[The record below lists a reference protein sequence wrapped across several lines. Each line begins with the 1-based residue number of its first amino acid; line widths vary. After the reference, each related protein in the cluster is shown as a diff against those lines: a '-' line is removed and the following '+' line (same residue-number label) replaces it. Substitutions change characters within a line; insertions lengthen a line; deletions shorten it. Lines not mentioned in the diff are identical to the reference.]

1 MGKKIFSMYA
11 DAIDKN
17 GEKHIVTV
25 VGKYVKKNE
34 FISVAE
40 QKTINGKDGL
50 FVREEKKRVRKL
62 ILAYSICHPTD
73 TFNEA
78 EGIRVALR
86 RMREHPIGTLTTED
100 KTMLCKDMC
109 NILVFNELKHIINH
123 IDDYIVKKENETEYI
138 LETEEEEVHNDVLE
152 ETIPQEKKE
161 EMVDDAVKTMISAI
175 EKVASHQPKEDEGVE
190 IELSEGKTFTF
201 DGVELPKAQ
210 PRDAKGRFCKKE

>member
-73 TFNEA
+73 TFNEE

-123 IDDYIVKKENETEYI
+123 IDNYIVNKEGETEYI
-138 LETEEEEVHNDVLE
+138 LETEEDDV
-152 ETIPQEKKE
+152 KE
-161 EMVDDAVKTMISAI
+161 EKEESLDEGIKSMISAM
-175 EKVASHQPKEDEGVE
+175 ENVASNQPKEDEGVE
-190 IELSEGKTFTF
+190 IELSEGKTFTL